1 MPPLNSLKLE
11 QVVIQKFQNAS
22 FELNNIAYT
31 VKCVGKP
38 RPSSPGGECK
48 TDVYVKGVDC
58 KGNILELK
66 ISVKDKNT
74 NEFQAN
80 KLTKED
86 ASNYFGENWSDII
99 EKASRSI
106 AEKFENKPLIFAK
119 PKYPTKVNSI
129 TLGWKLEIAN
139 KPRKLS
145 AKISLTDKGIRDY
158 VFKGS
163 KLSEEKK
170 NAKVNG
176 VEIKNSGVADYL
188 LFANKDEIKN
198 KTANDIVSELI
209 PIDKYTPPDIYLIF
223 TANNY
228 RTDED
233 SADGPRSLAVQIGW
247 SCTNGKLTP
256 KFIYEGPLLKT
267 GETDMKP
274 LLLSALKSLGKSNPD
289 EMCENDVSDKKF
301 LYI

>member
-1 MPPLNSLKLE
+1 MPPSNSLQLE
-11 QVVIQKFQNAS
+11 QDIIRKFQNAS
-22 FELNNIAYT
+22 FGLNNIIYT

-38 RPSSPGGECK
+38 RPSSGECK
-48 TDVYVKGVDC
+48 TDIYVKGVDC

-80 KLTKED
+80 KLKKED

-99 EKASRSI
+99 KKASLSI
-106 AEKFENKPLIFAK
+106 SSLFENRPLIFAR

-129 TLGWKLEIAN
+129 TLGWKLEIASE
-139 KPRKLS
+139 PRALS
-145 AKISLTDKGIRDY
+145 AKIPLNNKEIREY

-163 KLSEEKK
+163 NLSEEKK
-170 NAKVNG
+170 NAKVEG

-188 LFANKDEIKN
+188 LFANKEEIKN

-209 PIDKYTPPDIYLIF
+209 PIDKYTPSDIYLIF

-233 SADGPRSLAVQIGW
+233 SSDGPRSLAVQIEW

-256 KFIYEGPLLKT
+256 KFIYEDPLLKT

-274 LLLSALKSLGKSNPD
+274 LLLSALKSLGKSNPG